1 MDDKKVVIDSSKCI
15 MCGACTALA
24 PKNCAWAE
32 GSDTPVVIDENPT
45 PEAEN
50 AVSSCPTGAVHFEKK

>member
-1 MDDKKVVIDSSKCI
+1 MEGKKLVIDSSKCI

-24 PKNCAWAE
+24 PKNCAWQE
-32 GSDTPVVIDENPT
+32 GSDTPVVINEEIT

-50 AVSSCPTGAVHFEKK
+50 AVNSCPTGAVHFE